1 MVAPIDVAVI
11 LGGAVLLLFGAALSV
26 YGVGLLGVVVG
37 GGAGYLFA
45 PTIGGL
51 LGVSGLGGVAA
62 ATGLGIV
69 VGLVVTYLLLSMA
82 VAMVSFVAGV
92 YAGLVV
98 IVPMLGDG
106 GMGLLAY
113 PAAFVVGLAAAGL
126 GAFLTRTVLVLVT
139 AFVGATLASGSL
151 TVADIAAAGE
161 NLALDPLL
169 FEAASPVF
177 LGLLVLGI
185 LTQFGLFKFGYVTKL
200 VGILPGA
207 SVLTDRRRGGA
218 AGKSS

>member
-1 MVAPIDVAVI
+1 MVELIDVAVI
-11 LGGAVLLLFGAALSV
+11 LGGAVLLFFGAALSV
-26 YGVGLLGVVVG
+26 YGVGILGVVVG

-51 LGVSGLGGVAA
+51 LGFEGIAGVAA
-62 ATGLGIV
+62 ATALGVV
-69 VGLVVTYLLLSMA
+69 VGLVLTYLLLSMA
-82 VAMVSFVAGV
+82 VAMLSFVAGV

-98 IVPMLGDG
+98 IVPMLGGD
-106 GMGLLAY
+106 MGLLAY

-151 TVADIAAAGE
+151 TVADVAAAGE
-161 NLALDPLL
+161 DLAVEPLL
-169 FEAASPVF
+169 FDVAEPVF
-177 LGLLVLGI
+177 LGLLALGI

-207 SVLTDRRRGGA
+207 SVLRDRRRGDASG
-218 AGKSS
+218 